1 MYERKIKRC
10 NIFLV
15 HTSEKLV
22 QMAEET
28 PAEKEIKKHEGE

>member
-1 MYERKIKRC
+1 MQYL
-10 NIFLV
+10 FSSY
-15 HTSEKLV
+15 SEKLV